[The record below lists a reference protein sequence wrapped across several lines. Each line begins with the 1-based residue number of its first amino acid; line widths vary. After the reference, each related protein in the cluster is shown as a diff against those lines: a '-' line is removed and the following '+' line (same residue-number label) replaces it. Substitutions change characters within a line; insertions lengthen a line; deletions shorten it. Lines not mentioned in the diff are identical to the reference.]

1 MTAPIIPDLSNA
13 TPGAP
18 PPVRIGT
25 AWCSTPDGM
34 PRAIP
39 VYAEWPDSVPLEGG
53 VGVVTDLQPGW
64 TVSRVELDPPPTPA
78 VTTAEQRIAA
88 AVAAALAQLDG
99 IAAPVLSVDVLDVL
113 VDVRS
118 ALEA

>member
-1 MTAPIIPDLSNA
+1 MTDHPPDLTNA
-13 TPGAP
+13 TPGDP
-18 PPVRIGT
+18 PPVRVGT
-25 AWCSTPDGM
+25 AWCSTPDGL
-34 PRAIP
+34 RAIP
-39 VYAEWPDSVPLEGG
+39 VYAEWPDSIALEGG

-64 TVSRVELDPPPTPA
+64 AVDRVELDPPPTPA

-88 AVAAALAQLDG
+88 AAAALAQLDG

>member
-1 MTAPIIPDLSNA
+1 MTDHPPDLTNA
-13 TPGAP
+13 TPGDP

-25 AWCSTPDGM
+25 VWCSTPFG
-34 PRAIP
+34 PRMIP
-39 VYAEWPDSVPLEGG
+39 LYAEWPGGVSVDG
-53 VGVVTDLQPGW
+53 VGVVTDLLEGW
-64 TVSRVELDPPPTPA
+64 VVDRVEPDAPPTPA

-88 AVAAALAQLDG
+88 AAAALAQLDG
-99 IAAPVLSVDVLDVL
+99 ISAPVLSVDVLDVL

>member
-1 MTAPIIPDLSNA
+1 MTDPIIPDLTDA
-13 TPGAP
+13 TPGDP
-18 PPVRIGT
+18 PPVRIGI
-25 AWCSTPDGM
+25 AWCTTPAG

-39 VYAEWPDSVPLEGG
+39 IYEAWPNSTPLDGG

-64 TVSRVELDPPPTPA
+64 AVDRVELDPPPTPA
-78 VTTAEQRIAA
+78 VATAEQRIAA
-88 AVAAALAQLDG
+88 AAAALAQLDG
-99 IAAPVLSVDVLDVL
+99 ISAPVLSVDMLDVL